1 MKLTNRN
8 SALTAQVTLSS
19 VAVLVTL
26 LASPTAIA
34 AESIYKTIS
43 EDGSVVFTDTPKGS
57 SAVIAPTE
65 LNVVDTP
72 TPTSSFQ
79 STASNSR
86 LELEE
91 EAAEPQPLSVNAVKI
106 TSPAHEQ
113 TIINPR
119 GSILVGIETGP
130 ENGMPE
136 GHTSEIKMD
145 GQVVSKSEGTL
156 LAIPAPDRGKH
167 ILQAVVLNADGI
179 VQASS
184 EPVTIHV
191 MKSFVRSEE

>member
-19 VAVLVTL
+19 VVVLVTL

-57 SAVIAPTE
+57 SAIIAPTE
-65 LNVVDTP
+65 LNIVD

-79 STASNSR
+79 STASDSNQ
-86 LELEE
+86 ELEE
-91 EAAEPQPLSVNAVKI
+91 EAAEPQPLSVDAVKI

-156 LAIPAPDRGKH
+156 LAIPSPDRGKH
-167 ILQAVVLNADGI
+167 IIQAVVLNADGV
-179 VQASS
+179 VQATS

>member
-72 TPTSSFQ
+72 TSSFQ
-79 STASNSR
+79 STASDSNQ
-86 LELEE
+86 ELEE
-91 EAAEPQPLSVNAVKI
+91 EAAEPQPLSVDAVKI

-156 LAIPAPDRGKH
+156 LAIPSPDRGKH
-167 ILQAVVLNADGI
+167 IIQAVVLNADGV
-179 VQASS
+179 VQATS